1 VCFGC
6 IISKS
11 NVQTGKVTAM
21 TDHVKSIAKQ
31 RQDPLRERYRTAA
44 DEARIVDS
52 AKTVMNG
59 SEGPFHATV
68 VAGEEHGASWR
79 VGIHRAVGGYHDLP
93 NPGDILCAAL
103 ASCFHSTLRL
113 IADRLEIPIASLEVN
128 TCAEVDVRGTLLV
141 DRNVPV
147 GFQQIKC
154 RVRLK
159 PAANVPPEKVK
170 MLQAA
175 AEHSCVVLQT
185 LRNGVPVQTQFDE
198 TRSLAD
204 LAVQ

>member
-1 VCFGC
+1 
-6 IISKS
+6 
-11 NVQTGKVTAM
+11 M
-21 TDHVKSIAKQ
+21 TNHVNGIAKQ

-44 DEARIVDS
+44 DEARIIDS
-52 AKTVMNG
+52 AKTVTNG
-59 SEGPFHATV
+59 SEDPFHCTV
-68 VAGEEHGASWR
+68 VAGEGHGALWP

-103 ASCFHSTLRL
+103 ASCLHSTLRI
-113 IADRLEIPIASLEVN
+113 IADRLEIPIANLEVS
-128 TCAEVDVRGTLLV
+128 TRAEVDVRGTLLV

-154 RVRLK
+154 QVRLK
-159 PAANVPPEKVK
+159 PEANAPPEKVK

>member
-1 VCFGC
+1 
-6 IISKS
+6 
-11 NVQTGKVTAM
+11 M
-21 TDHVKSIAKQ
+21 TNNMKGIVKQ
-31 RQDPLRERYRTAA
+31 RQDPLRERYRTAP
-44 DEARIVDS
+44 DEARIVDG
-52 AKTVMNG
+52 AKTAMHG
-59 SEGPFHATV
+59 SEDPFHSMV
-68 VAGEEHGASWR
+68 VAEHGAPWR

-103 ASCFHSTLRL
+103 ASCFHSTLHI
-113 IADRLEIPIASLEVN
+113 IADRLEIPIADLEV
-128 TCAEVDVRGTLLV
+128 TARGEVDVRGTLLV

-154 RVRLK
+154 QVRLK

-185 LRNGVPVQTQFDE
+185 LRNGVPVQTQFNE
-198 TRSLAD
+198 TQSLAD

>member
-1 VCFGC
+1 
-6 IISKS
+6 
-11 NVQTGKVTAM
+11 M
-21 TDHVKSIAKQ
+21 TDHVKGIAKQ

-44 DEARIVDS
+44 DEARIIDS
-52 AKTVMNG
+52 AKTVMYG
-59 SEGPFHATV
+59 SEDPFHSTV
-68 VAGEEHGASWR
+68 VAGDQHGAPWR

-103 ASCFHSTLRL
+103 ASCLHSTLRI
-113 IADRLEIPIASLEVN
+113 IADRLEIPIASLEVS
-128 TCAEVDVRGTLLV
+128 TRAEVDVRGTLLV
-141 DRNVPV
+141 DRDVPV
-147 GFQQIKC
+147 EFQRIKC
-154 RVRLK
+154 QVRLE

-198 TRSLAD
+198 TQSIAD

>member
-1 VCFGC
+1 M
-6 IISKS
+6 
-11 NVQTGKVTAM
+11 A
-21 TDHVKSIAKQ
+21 DHVIGIAKQ
-31 RQDPLRERYRTAA
+31 RQDPLRERYRTAP
-44 DEARIVDS
+44 DEARITDS
-52 AKTVMNG
+52 AKTAMNG
-59 SEGPFHATV
+59 SEDPFHATV
-68 VAGEEHGASWR
+68 VAGEEQSGPWR

-103 ASCFHSTLRL
+103 ASCFHSTLCI
-113 IADRLEIPIASLEVN
+113 IADRLEIPIASLEVS
-128 TCAEVDVRGTLLV
+128 TRAEVDVRGTLLV

-159 PAANVPPEKVK
+159 PEANVPSEKVK

-175 AEHSCVVLQT
+175 AVYSCVVLQT

-198 TRSLAD
+198 LAD
-204 LAVQ
+204 LAAL